1 MVSEAVLES
10 EPPVV
15 ARELSVLPCHVPG
28 ALYNLSDLAGC
39 HSADQSDFFL
49 LTQLLLS
56 AEISYF

>member
-10 EPPVV
+10 DPPVV
-15 ARELSVLPCHVPG
+15 ATEPTVLPCHVPG
-28 ALYNLSDLAGC
+28 ARYKLTDLAGC
-39 HSADQSDFFL
+39 HSADQSYIFL